1 MSSSEDGSD
10 VCGSPASLQSPTGR
24 GHSTKLSEWGLG
36 GDPRGGGQGGGA
48 LLPELPTDPPRQQS
62 DPPPHLPSPD
72 PSPPPRLLSKP
83 PPPVPSAF
91 GSLSSLLA
99 RFLFHT
105 QTLSNTINRK
115 KEALNRKTRSFTFT
129 SKMTFTI
136 ASARKQR
143 KRELPSLKAG
153 DTCSEK
159 LSNLSKVTPH
169 HQLLLSTAPTWES
182 LEKGMEG
189 AAQTAIASPSWS
201 HALRDARF
209 AGVCVLGGDP
219 WDSLAF
225 APLGQPLSLRPRA
238 TFLPTT
244 VPPSSGKRQPK

>member
-1 MSSSEDGSD
+1 MATHSSILARD
-10 VCGSPASLQSPTGR
+10 
-24 GHSTKLSEWGLG
+24 
-36 GDPRGGGQGGGA
+36 GGA
-48 LLPELPTDPPRQQS
+48 WWAAVYGVSQS
-62 DPPPHLPSPD
+62 RTP
-72 PSPPPRLLSKP
+72 
-83 PPPVPSAF
+83 
-91 GSLSSLLA
+91 
-99 RFLFHT
+99 
-105 QTLSNTINRK
+105 
-115 KEALNRKTRSFTFT
+115 
-129 SKMTFTI
+129 
-136 ASARKQR
+136 
-143 KRELPSLKAG
+143 LK
-153 DTCSEK
+153 
-159 LSNLSKVTPH
+159 SKVTPH